1 MTSWKHKVIIFT
13 DRHSNIINQSN
24 DDDNNSEIKVVDITA
39 VEITGAA
46 QTDAACTQTR
56 HKTIAMKTCIS
67 LMDQ

>member
-46 QTDAACTQTR
+46 QTDAP
-56 HKTIAMKTCIS
+56 TIPIDVLHIQQNAHRKRR
-67 LMDQ
+67 